1 MSRRTR
7 ILLGILVVYVGAV
20 VFLLYRV
27 SLDIDPR
34 YRESAEE
41 SLVDTANLLA
51 TLLERQAYGGVIQ
64 TEELE
69 RTRNNSP
76 SFAPARSSRSRRPR
90 RLHVCNRRPASCCS
104 TRPGATSA
112 RTTAAGATSA

>member
-7 ILLGILVVYVGAV
+7 VFVGIFAVYLAAVG
-20 VFLLYRV
+20 FLLYRV
-27 SLDIDPR
+27 AADLDPR

-51 TLLERQAYGGVIQ
+51 TLLERSAYNGIII

-69 RTRNNSP
+69 RTL
-76 SFAPARSSRSRRPR
+76 AHLKRRPIYAR
-90 RLHVCNRRPASCCS
+90 IFDIEKTQVDLHVYVTDRNGIVAIYPNW
-104 TRPGATSA
+104 PYP
-112 RTTAAGATSA
+112 